1 MDQNVFR
8 LGLRVAI
15 IIRNYSLKL
24 LQHLKA
30 GFSLLKNSTLH
41 LLKSLEFMSKSFSG
55 HGFLSAPS
63 TAAVSVNLG
72 RRAVPLAPAFQ
83 AAVVRSVEAAFF
95 QPSTSCRCSSGLRR
109 CWPRSAVASTGDG
122 GKKRRSSDTKKG
134 NPWNGPRSL
143 NRKSL
148 NPENPSRQAFAPSS
162 LESCWAKFCY
172 DTCCYWRAEN
182 FPASGCQHFLASI
195 ILI

>member
-55 HGFLSAPS
+55 HGFFSAPS
-63 TAAVSVNLG
+63 TAAVSVNQG

-95 QPSTSCRCSSGLRR
+95 QPSTSCRCSFRSPQMLTKIGGSIDRR
-109 CWPRSAVASTGDG
+109 RRQEE
-122 GKKRRSSDTKKG
+122 KIKRHEE
-134 NPWNGPRSL
+134 
-143 NRKSL
+143 RKSL
-148 NPENPSRQAFAPSS
+148 KRASKPEP
-162 LESCWAKFCY
+162 EVAKPG
-172 DTCCYWRAEN
+172 E
-182 FPASGCQHFLASI
+182 PIEASI
-195 ILI
+195 RSFKSRIMLSQVLLRHVLLLKG